1 MTVVNCNKNSQINHH
16 ILQTAVLESLHISN
30 YALIDL
36 IDIKFHEGFNV
47 ITGETGAGKS
57 IILGALSLLL
67 GSRADTRAVTD
78 PNAKSVIE
86 AVFTVGAYTSLKE
99 FCIREDIEWDDER
112 CILRRE
118 ISPAGRS
125 RAFVNDSP
133 VPLTKLREVSL
144 HLVDIHSQHQNQ
156 LLTTPEFQLDIIDT
170 LAGNSTRL
178 REYRSR
184 FSALREAVKRLKIMR
199 AKVERS
205 REDEEFTRYQFEQ
218 LEVLGLRTG
227 EQADLERER
236 DVLTN
241 LSSIK
246 SALSRAIGALD
257 GDESGALC
265 MIEQASDACEE
276 IDEILEASDNIS
288 ERLATVKIEIAD
300 IASTL
305 SGLDES
311 LGADPQAL
319 AAIEERLE
327 SIYSLCHKH
336 HVGDADALIELRDS
350 LREKL
355 RALDN
360 SDDAIEILE
369 REARRAKALA
379 KETAAE
385 ISAARKDAA
394 ERFGKRLA
402 EVAMPLGMK
411 NLRCEIR
418 VSPADMTATGMDS
431 VEFMVAFN
439 KNQPLMPVGTTASGG
454 EISRLMLSIK
464 SIIASSMQLPSIIFD
479 EIDTGVSGDVANRMG
494 CMMRDISKNIQV
506 TTITHLPQVA
516 AKGEHQYRVYKE
528 DDEHSTHTRI
538 ALLEDEE
545 RVRSIAA
552 MLGGSEI
559 DSAAIAAA
567 RSLLAQ

>member
-1 MTVVNCNKNSQINHH
+1 M
-16 ILQTAVLESLHISN
+16 LESLHISN

-36 IDIKFHEGFNV
+36 IDIRFHKGFNV

-67 GSRADTRAVTD
+67 GSRADTRVVTN
-78 PNAKSVIE
+78 PEAKSVIE
-86 AVFTVGAYTSLKE
+86 AVFTVDDYPSLKA
-99 FCIREDIEWDDER
+99 FCIQEDIEWDDER

-133 VPLTKLREVSL
+133 VPLAKLRDVSM
-144 HLVDIHSQHQNQ
+144 HLIDIHSQHQNQ
-156 LLTTPEFQLDIIDT
+156 LLATPEFQLDVIDT
-170 LAGNSTRL
+170 LAANGERL
-178 REYRSR
+178 RDYRQR
-184 FSALREAVKRLKIMR
+184 FNALREAVKRLKIMR

-205 REDEEFTRYQFEQ
+205 REDEEFTRYQLEQ
-218 LEVLGLRTG
+218 LDELGLQPG
-227 EQADLERER
+227 EQAELERER
-236 DVLTN
+236 DVLSN

-246 SALSRAIGALD
+246 SALSKAVSALD
-257 GDESGALC
+257 DEESGALRG
-265 MIEQASDACEE
+265 IETAIEASGDVEE
-276 IDEILEASDNIS
+276 VLDPADDIRGRLESVRIEISDISSTLESIDEN
-288 ERLATVKIEIAD
+288 
-300 IASTL
+300 
-305 SGLDES
+305 
-311 LGADPQAL
+311 LGADPATL
-319 AAIEERLE
+319 GAIEERL
-327 SIYSLCHKH
+327 SAIYSLCYKH
-336 HVGDADALIELRDS
+336 HVEDSDGLIELRDS

-355 RALDN
+355 RNLDN
-360 SDDAIEILE
+360 SDSVIGELE
-369 REARRAKALA
+369 KEARRVKALA
-379 KETAAE
+379 KESAME
-385 ISAARKDAA
+385 ISAARKEAA

-418 VSPADMTATGMDS
+418 VTPADMTSTGMDA

-439 KNQPLMPVGTTASGG
+439 KNQPLMPVGATASGG

-494 CMMRDISKNIQV
+494 SMMLDISRNIQV

-516 AKGEHQYRVYKE
+516 SKGAHQYRVYKE
-528 DDEHSTHTRI
+528 DDDHSTHTRI
-538 ALLEDEE
+538 ALLTDEE
-545 RVRSIAA
+545 RVKSIAS

-559 DSAAIAAA
+559 DEAAIAAA
-567 RSLLAQ
+567 RSLLAQR

>member
-1 MTVVNCNKNSQINHH
+1 M
-16 ILQTAVLESLHISN
+16 LESLHISN

-36 IDIKFHEGFNV
+36 IDIRFHEGFNV

-67 GSRADTRAVTD
+67 GSRADTRVVTN
-78 PNAKSVIE
+78 PEAKSVIE
-86 AVFTVGAYTSLKE
+86 AVFTVDGYPSLKE
-99 FCIREDIEWDDER
+99 FCLREDIEWDDER

-133 VPLTKLREVSL
+133 VPLVKLREVSM

-156 LLTTPEFQLDIIDT
+156 LLATPDFQLDVIDT
-170 LAGNSTRL
+170 LAGNAARL
-178 REYRSR
+178 RNYRLRYNS
-184 FSALREAVKRLKIMR
+184 LREAVKRLKVMR
-199 AKVERS
+199 ARVEKS
-205 REDEEFTRYQFEQ
+205 REDEEFTRYQLEQ
-218 LEVLGLRTG
+218 LEELDLQPG
-227 EQADLERER
+227 EQPELERER
-236 DVLTN
+236 DVLNN
-241 LSSIK
+241 LSTIK
-246 SALSRAIGALD
+246 AALAKAVGALD
-257 GDESGALC
+257 GDEGGALGMVDC
-265 MIEQASDACEE
+265 AAEACEE
-276 IDEILEASDNIS
+276 IEEVLEASDNIG
-288 ERLATVKIEIAD
+288 ERLESVRIEISD
-300 IASTL
+300 IAATL
-305 SGLDES
+305 SSIDEN
-311 LGADPQAL
+311 LGADPATL
-319 AAIEERLE
+319 NAIEERL
-327 SIYSLCHKH
+327 SAIYSLCHKH
-336 HVGDADALIELRDS
+336 HVENADGLIELRDS
-350 LREKL
+350 LRAKL
-355 RALDN
+355 KALDN
-360 SDDAIEILE
+360 SDGMIEELE

-379 KETAAE
+379 KESALE
-385 ISAARKDAA
+385 ISAARKQAA

-418 VSPADMTATGMDS
+418 VSPADMTATGMDV

-494 CMMRDISKNIQV
+494 VMMRDISRTIQV

-516 AKGEHQYRVYKE
+516 SKGAHQYRVYKE

-538 ALLEDEE
+538 SLLTDEE
-545 RVRSIAA
+545 RVRSIAS

-559 DSAAIAAA
+559 DEAAIAAA
-567 RSLLAQ
+567 RSLLSQK

>member
-1 MTVVNCNKNSQINHH
+1 M
-16 ILQTAVLESLHISN
+16 LESLHISN

-36 IDIKFHEGFNV
+36 IDIRFHEGFNV

-67 GSRADTRAVTD
+67 GSRADTRVVTN
-78 PNAKSVIE
+78 PEAKSVIE
-86 AVFTVGAYTSLKE
+86 AVFTVDDYPSLKE
-99 FCIREDIEWDDER
+99 FCLREDIEWDDER

-133 VPLTKLREVSL
+133 VPLVKLREVSM

-156 LLTTPEFQLDIIDT
+156 LLATPEFQLDVIDT
-170 LAGNSTRL
+170 LAGNAGRL
-178 REYRSR
+178 RNYRLR
-184 FSALREAVKRLKIMR
+184 FNALREAVKRLKVMR
-199 AKVERS
+199 ARVEKS
-205 REDEEFTRYQFEQ
+205 REDEEFTRYQLEQ
-218 LEVLGLRTG
+218 LEELDLQPG
-227 EQADLERER
+227 EQPELERER
-236 DVLTN
+236 DVLNN
-241 LSSIK
+241 LSTIK
-246 SALSRAIGALD
+246 AALSKAVGALD
-257 GDESGALC
+257 GDGGGALG
-265 MIEQASDACEE
+265 MVGIASEACEE
-276 IDEILEASDNIS
+276 IEEALEASDNIG
-288 ERLATVKIEIAD
+288 ERLESVRIEISD
-300 IASTL
+300 IAATL
-305 SGLDES
+305 SSIDEN
-311 LGADPQAL
+311 LGADPSTL
-319 AAIEERLE
+319 NAIEERL
-327 SIYSLCHKH
+327 SAIYSLCHKH
-336 HVGDADALIELRDS
+336 HVDNADGLIELRDS
-350 LREKL
+350 LRGKL
-355 RALDN
+355 KALDN
-360 SDDAIEILE
+360 SDGMIEELE

-379 KETAAE
+379 KESAME
-385 ISAARKDAA
+385 ISAARKQAA

-418 VSPADMTATGMDS
+418 VSPADMTATGMDM

-494 CMMRDISKNIQV
+494 VMMRDISRSIQV

-516 AKGEHQYRVYKE
+516 SKGAHQYRVYKE

-538 ALLEDEE
+538 SLLTDEE
-545 RVRSIAA
+545 RVRSIAS

-559 DSAAIAAA
+559 DEAAIAAA
-567 RSLLAQ
+567 RSLLSQK

>member
-1 MTVVNCNKNSQINHH
+1 M
-16 ILQTAVLESLHISN
+16 LESLHISN

-67 GSRADTRAVTD
+67 GSRADTRVVANPD
-78 PNAKSVIE
+78 AKSVIE
-86 AVFTVGAYTSLKE
+86 AVFTVDDYPLLKD
-99 FCIREDIEWDDER
+99 FCLQEDIEWDDER

-133 VPLTKLREVSL
+133 VPLSKLRDVSL
-144 HLVDIHSQHQNQ
+144 HLIDIHSQHQNQ
-156 LLTTPEFQLDIIDT
+156 LLATPEFQLSVIDT
-170 LAGNSTRL
+170 LAGNSR
-178 REYRSR
+178 RV
-184 FSALREAVKRLKIMR
+184 SAYQIKFNSLREAVRRLKVMR
-199 AKVERS
+199 AKVERA
-205 REDEEFTRYQFEQ
+205 REDEEFTRYQLEQ
-218 LEVLGLRTG
+218 LEELNLQPG
-227 EQADLERER
+227 EQAELEKER
-236 DVLTN
+236 DMLNN

-246 SALSRAIGALD
+246 GALSRASGALD
-257 GDESGALC
+257 DDETGALRMVETAAEAC
-265 MIEQASDACEE
+265 ADIEEVFDSADNILERLETVRIELSDIAATILS
-276 IDEILEASDNIS
+276 IDE
-288 ERLATVKIEIAD
+288 
-300 IASTL
+300 
-305 SGLDES
+305 GLGD
-311 LGADPQAL
+311 DPSAL
-319 AAIEERLE
+319 ASIEERLS

-336 HVGDADALIELRDS
+336 HVEDSDGLIELREA
-350 LREKL
+350 LRDKL

-360 SDDAIEILE
+360 SGDEIEELE
-369 REARRAKALA
+369 KEARRAKALA
-379 KETAAE
+379 KESAME
-385 ISAARKDAA
+385 ISAARKEAA

-418 VSPADMTATGMDS
+418 VSPADMTSSGMDA

-439 KNQPLMPVGTTASGG
+439 KNQPLMPVGATASGG

-494 CMMRDISKNIQV
+494 AMMLDISKNIQV
-506 TTITHLPQVA
+506 TAITHLPQVA
-516 AKGEHQYRVYKE
+516 SKGAHQYRVYKE
-528 DDEHSTHTRI
+528 DDEHSTHTHI
-538 ALLEDEE
+538 ALLTDEE

-552 MLGGSEI
+552 MLGGADI
-559 DSAAIAAA
+559 DETAIAAA
-567 RSLLAQ
+567 RSLLSQK

>member
-1 MTVVNCNKNSQINHH
+1 M
-16 ILQTAVLESLHISN
+16 LESLHISN

-36 IDIKFHEGFNV
+36 IDIRFHEGFNV

-67 GSRADTRAVTD
+67 GSRADTRVVTN
-78 PNAKSVIE
+78 PEAKSVIE
-86 AVFTVGAYTSLKE
+86 AVFTVDGYPSLKE
-99 FCIREDIEWDDER
+99 FCLREDIEWDDER

-133 VPLTKLREVSL
+133 VPLVKLREVSM

-156 LLTTPEFQLDIIDT
+156 LLATPDFQLDVIDT
-170 LAGNSTRL
+170 LAGNAGRL
-178 REYRSR
+178 RNYRLRYNS
-184 FSALREAVKRLKIMR
+184 LREAVKRLKVMR
-199 AKVERS
+199 ARVEKS
-205 REDEEFTRYQFEQ
+205 REDEEFTRYQLEQ
-218 LEVLGLRTG
+218 LEELDLQPG
-227 EQADLERER
+227 EQPELERER
-236 DVLTN
+236 DVLNN
-241 LSSIK
+241 LSTIK
-246 SALSRAIGALD
+246 AALAKAVGALD
-257 GDESGALC
+257 GDEGGALGMVDC
-265 MIEQASDACEE
+265 AAEACEE
-276 IDEILEASDNIS
+276 IEEVLEASDNIG
-288 ERLATVKIEIAD
+288 ERLESVRIEISD
-300 IASTL
+300 IAATL
-305 SGLDES
+305 SSIDEN
-311 LGADPQAL
+311 LGADPATL
-319 AAIEERLE
+319 NAIEERL
-327 SIYSLCHKH
+327 SAIYSLCHKH
-336 HVGDADALIELRDS
+336 HVENADGLIELRDS
-350 LREKL
+350 LRAKL
-355 RALDN
+355 KALDN
-360 SDDAIEILE
+360 SDGMIEELE

-379 KETAAE
+379 KESALE
-385 ISAARKDAA
+385 ISAARKQAA

-418 VSPADMTATGMDS
+418 VSPADMTATGMDV

-494 CMMRDISKNIQV
+494 VMMRDISRTIQV

-516 AKGEHQYRVYKE
+516 SKGAHQYRVYKE

-538 ALLEDEE
+538 SLLTDEE
-545 RVRSIAA
+545 RVRSIAS

-559 DSAAIAAA
+559 DEAAIAAA
-567 RSLLAQ
+567 RSHLSQK